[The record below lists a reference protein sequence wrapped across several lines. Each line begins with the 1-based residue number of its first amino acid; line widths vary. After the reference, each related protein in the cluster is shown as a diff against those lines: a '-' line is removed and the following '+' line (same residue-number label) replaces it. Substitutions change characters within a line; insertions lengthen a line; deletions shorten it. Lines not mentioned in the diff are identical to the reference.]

1 MTVYLL
7 TLFLLSGK
15 DWVPIDHPGF
25 PPQEYFSLEE
35 CAMAEVYWNE
45 YYAIPASEHIGPN
58 RAFCIEKKS

>member
-25 PPQEYFSLEE
+25 PPQEYFSLEQ
-35 CAMAEVYWNE
+35 CMMAEVYWNE
-45 YYAIPASEHIGPN
+45 YYAIPASDHIGPN
-58 RAFCIEKKS
+58 RALCIEKKK